1 MGSWSMTIHGHGIH
15 DNGHPDDADSLLRK
29 FVADLRR
36 LGHVVHGAHFT
47 AGAAQDVTTSS
58 GDTSVTYTDAAP
70 AASGVFGPFEKVESP
85 PADAPAT
92 PAPEPASP
100 EPSAS

>member
-1 MGSWSMTIHGHGIH
+1 MGSWSMNIHGHGIH
-15 DNGHPDDADSLLRK
+15 DNGLADDADSLLRK

-47 AGAAQDVTTSS
+47 AGSAQDVTEAA
-58 GDTSVTYTDAAP
+58 DPAP

-92 PAPEPASP
+92 PAPEPAST
-100 EPSAS
+100 EPGTP